1 MKMAK
6 VSLKNV
12 SYSYSDGIGLKNI
25 TITIRDGERIGL
37 IGPNGSGKTTL
48 LKLISGILLPS
59 EGEIYLDGI
68 NLKRLNRRTIAQE
81 IAVVPQQ
88 FNLPFAFTVKEVVE
102 LGRTPF
108 FKMFADGNEDVA
120 IVNRAIAALGI
131 EPLAGRFFNELS
143 GGERQKVVLAM
154 ALAQQPKLFLLDEP
168 TAHLDINHQIEIFD
182 WVKKLNSEV
191 TGRFSSGNSGQAIT
205 VVAAI
210 HDLNLA
216 ALYFERLILLKEG
229 HIVADGTPH
238 EILTS
243 ELLSEVFSITV
254 EIAPHPQ
261 TKTPQLILPVKDE
274 KEYV

>member
-1 MKMAK
+1 MAK

-12 SYSYSDGIGLKNI
+12 SFSYSDGIGLKNI
-25 TITIRDGERIGL
+25 TISIRDGERIGL

-48 LKLISGILLPS
+48 LKLISGVLLPG
-59 EGEIYLDGI
+59 EGEIYLDGV
-68 NLKRLNRRTIAQE
+68 NLKRLDRRTIAQE

-88 FNLPFAFTVKEVVE
+88 FDLPFAFTVKEVVE

-108 FKMFADGNEDVA
+108 FKMFAGGNEDVA
-120 IVNRAIAALGI
+120 IANQAMTALEI

-168 TAHLDINHQIEIFD
+168 TAHLDINHQIEILD
-182 WVKKLNSEV
+182 WVKKLNAEAA
-191 TGRFSSGNSGQAIT
+191 GRFYSGNSGQAIT

-229 HIVADGTPH
+229 RIVADGSPH
-238 EILTS
+238 KILTS

-261 TKTPQLILPVKDE
+261 TKAPQIILPVKDE
-274 KEYV
+274 KECV